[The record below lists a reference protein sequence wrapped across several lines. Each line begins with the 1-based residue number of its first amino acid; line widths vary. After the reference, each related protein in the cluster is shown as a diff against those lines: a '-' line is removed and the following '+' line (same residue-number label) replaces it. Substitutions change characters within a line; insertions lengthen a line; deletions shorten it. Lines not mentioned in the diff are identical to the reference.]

1 MKRLLLILCSGGA
14 LLMQTS
20 CNVHREAAAPPPH
33 KTPQVRDISEAAA
46 KYKVRPGGEALPP
59 PRDVARPGT
68 SAAVDQSLELMA
80 NIADTQDKIQN
91 RVDAVEQKFGT
102 FESSS
107 EAQNKQLQ
115 DVTQRV
121 AGMDAQLQQTKQQV
135 AVASQQFE
143 KRLAMLERAKDDH
156 RSGSVTAR
164 ANLPQPAPAPA
175 APAAV
180 TTLLPAPDSGAKT
193 VAQTEPAAETKPTGF
208 LEKFLDETDEAHHK
222 IAPTTKFTPYEQ
234 DLRNHVRAVYQKVLS
249 TYADT
254 PAVLDADTGLAS
266 LAEQE
271 EDWPQVI
278 ASNRH
283 ILEHF
288 PDVPQALDA
297 RANLAHALMV
307 SGKPEEARKE
317 YLTLADGF
325 PHDSHAGPAL
335 LAAADCLT
343 QMGKTKEALNEYRTI
358 ERGHPGT
365 EYARTAAEHAGDI
378 HVKNKAYSEAIDC
391 YSRAAGLDSQNTPI
405 AMKLAEVQILAGK
418 HGDARATL
426 TGLMGPRYSDNVH
439 ATAQYGI
446 ARTYDEEG
454 DMLSAARSYASAAD
468 QHPKASFAIESRL
481 KCAQCFLAVEMVDH
495 ANDQVNLLLKNLLE
509 APYEAREQYEPQA
522 LCAGIRAMRLGN
534 DKEGVQKRLD
544 QLHRDWPASDMTTV
558 ADLEEAELL
567 DQNGKGSEAV
577 AILKEIMRT
586 QPNSLA
592 SAQAMIKIAEIQERS
607 TDLKRGA
614 ALYDE
619 MLHMTVNSE
628 RAAQIKIRRAFLL
641 QQLGR
646 DGEAREIFSGLT
658 TEPKNPM
665 LVSIAMYQLALM
677 DQRSG
682 KLDDAIKGYEKLLT
696 VNANETGAEI
706 ADILHDA
713 KWKVEKLKWLS
724 NLQKEREELP
734 AVPAATKAHG

>member
-1 MKRLLLILCSGGA
+1 MKRMLLILCSGGA
-14 LLMQTS
+14 LLLQTS
-20 CNVHREAAAPPPH
+20 CNVHREADAPPPH
-33 KTPQVRDISEAAA
+33 KTPQVRDIAEAAA

-59 PRDVARPGT
+59 PRDVAHPGAI
-68 SAAVDQSLELMA
+68 AAVDQSLELMA
-80 NIADTQDKIQN
+80 NIADAQDKIQN

-102 FESSS
+102 FESGS
-107 EAQNKQLQ
+107 EVQNKQLQ

-143 KRLAMLERAKDDH
+143 KRLAMLERTKDDH
-156 RSGSVTAR
+156 RSPGTVTAR
-164 ANLPQPAPAPA
+164 ANLPQPTPAAPAPA
-175 APAAV
+175 ATV
-180 TTLLPAPDSGAKT
+180 TPLLPATESKA
-193 VAQTEPAAETKPTGF
+193 VAQTEAPAETKPAGF
-208 LEKFLDETDEAHHK
+208 LEKFLDETDEAHRK

-254 PAVLDADTGLAS
+254 PAVLDADIGLAS

-283 ILEHF
+283 IIEHF
-288 PDVPQALDA
+288 PDAPQALDA
-297 RANLAHALMV
+297 HANLAHALMV
-307 SGKPEEARKE
+307 SSKPEEARKE
-317 YLTLADGF
+317 YLTLADSF

-358 ERGHPGT
+358 EHGHPGT
-365 EYARTAAEHAGDI
+365 EYARTAQEHEGDI
-378 HVKNKAYSEAIDC
+378 HVKNKAYPEAIEC
-391 YSRAAGLDSQNTPI
+391 YARAAALDSQNTPI

-418 HGDARATL
+418 NADARTTL
-426 TGLMGPRYSDNVH
+426 MGLMGPRYSDNVH

-446 ARTYDEEG
+446 ARSYDEEG
-454 DMLSAARSYASAAD
+454 DMLSAARGYASAAD
-468 QHPKASFAIESRL
+468 QHPKASFAIEARL

-509 APYEAREQYEPQA
+509 APYEVREQYEPQA

-586 QPNSLA
+586 QPNSPA

-646 DGEAREIFSGLT
+646 EGEAREIFSGLT
-658 TEPKNPM
+658 AEPKNPM
-665 LVSIAMYQLALM
+665 LVSIAMYQVALM

-682 KLDDAIKGYEKLLT
+682 KLDDAIKGFEKLLT
-696 VNANETGAEI
+696 VNANETNAEI
-706 ADILHDA
+706 ADLLHDA

-724 NLQKEREELP
+724 NLQKERDELP
-734 AVPAATKAHG
+734 AVPAVTKAHS